1 MPSKLTWRDL
11 ADRRVALMLAL
22 AFSTGLPF
30 LLVFSTLSVRLREA
44 GIPLHTL
51 GMFSWLGLA
60 YSLKFLWAP
69 FVDWQC
75 RARTRR
81 RLQTAPC

>member
-1 MPSKLTWRDL
+1 MARLRWRDL

-30 LLVFSTLSVRLREA
+30 LLVFSTLSVRLRESGVA
-44 GIPLHTL
+44 LHTL

-60 YSLKFLWAP
+60 
-69 FVDWQC
+69 
-75 RARTRR
+75 
-81 RLQTAPC
+81 